1 MDPRIRTKI
10 SWVRNTA
17 SRLKEEERK
26 KKNHLTL
33 SPVGSWTVVSCP
45 LAGLLKL
52 KPSDSGVKTG

>member
-10 SWVRNTA
+10 SWFRNTA
-17 SRLKEEERK
+17 FRVKEEER

-33 SPVGSWTVVSCP
+33 SPVGSRTVVSCP

-52 KPSDSGVKTG
+52 KPSDGGVKTG